1 MEAQHGSPFV
11 HMQLI
16 SIAVEL

>member
-1 MEAQHGSPFV
+1 MEAQQESPFV

-16 SIAVEL
+16 SIAVKL

>member
-1 MEAQHGSPFV
+1 MEAQQESPFV